1 MLRVGNK
8 IPLSLAALLIVLGM
22 SPAVHARPSMWWDHF
37 EATTSDATECV
48 KQAEHILTTE
58 KSGEHVSDADSVRSW
73 SDKTVSV
80 AECISFGD
88 QLIVA
93 VLISSEDP
101 DMGNRLF
108 NALRKGLKKS
118 SPNPQS

>member
-1 MLRVGNK
+1 MPRLGK
-8 IPLSLAALLIVLGM
+8 TISLANVALLMVLGV
-22 SPAVHARPSMWWDHF
+22 SPAVQARPSMWWDHF
-37 EATTSDATECV
+37 EATTSDASECV
-48 KQAEHILTTE
+48 KQAEQILTTE

-80 AECISFGD
+80 AECITFGG

-101 DMGNRLF
+101 EMGNRLF

-118 SPNPQS
+118 SPNPRS